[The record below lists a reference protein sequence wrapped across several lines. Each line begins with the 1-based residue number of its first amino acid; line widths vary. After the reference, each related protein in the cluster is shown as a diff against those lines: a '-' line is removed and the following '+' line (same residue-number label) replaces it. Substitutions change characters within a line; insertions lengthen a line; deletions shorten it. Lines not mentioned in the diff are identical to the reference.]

1 MGRIGSFTGPLVVG
15 ALVGASWPTA
25 SVFVAVGAPAAGAAL
40 TTALVG
46 WRYGRAEAA
55 APAAGALLSL
65 NEAP

>member
-1 MGRIGSFTGPLVVG
+1 MTT
-15 ALVGASWPTA
+15 ASSTLPTA
-25 SVFVAVGAPAAGAAL
+25 SVFVAVGAPALVAAL